1 MFDRFTKR
9 AQQVIDEA
17 KEAASELEQNYIG
30 TEHLLVGMIRVESC
44 VAGQILLAH
53 NVTEKRL
60 IEMISRLIAPIN
72 AVSLKEPDG
81 FSPSAM
87 RVLENSYIEAKRLKS
102 HLIGSEHILIA
113 MLKIFDCAGSKLLNT
128 MKVNI
133 RQLYL
138 ELISSK
144 NGEIPAGAEDADA
157 MGLRS
162 SSGKTPQLDQ
172 YSTDLTALAREGKL
186 DPVIGRDREIA
197 RVIQI
202 LSRRTKNN
210 PCLIGEP
217 GVGKTAVAEGLASE
231 IINGNVPDTV
241 KGKRL
246 VTLDLSGMI
255 AGSKYRGEFEERMKN
270 IIQEVKSDGGIL
282 LFIDELHTLVDA
294 GGAEGAMNASNILK
308 PCMARGEI
316 QIIGATTI
324 DEYRKHVEK
333 DAALERRF
341 QPVMID
347 EPSEEETVAILK
359 GLCHAY
365 EEHHKV
371 KITEEAM
378 NSAVKLSARY
388 INDRFLPDKA
398 IDLIDEAASRVRLSA
413 FVVPESITKLE
424 KELEGLAK
432 QKEEAIKN
440 EEFEKAG
447 EIKKK
452 QDRKKEKIR
461 KLTEKWNEEKAVS
474 RPEVGAS
481 EIADVVAM
489 WTRIPVRSLEE
500 NEAKRLMQLETIL
513 HERVI
518 GQQEAVTAVSKAIR
532 RGRVGLK
539 DPKRPIGSF
548 LFLGPTGVGKTELSK
563 ALAQAMFGTEQ
574 AIIRVDMSEYMEK
587 HSVSKLIG
595 SPPGY
600 VGYEEGGQ
608 LSEKIRRNPYS
619 VLLFDEIEKAH
630 PDVFNILLQVLDDG
644 QITDSQGRRV
654 SFKNTVIIMT
664 SNCGA
669 QNIMTPK
676 RLGFG
681 ASGDEK
687 ADYSFMKDRVMEE
700 VKQNFKP
707 EFLNRIDEIIVFHP
721 LNRDNMKEILEV
733 MLNGM
738 NVRIKEQMELKLTLS
753 EEAKSYLI
761 DAGYD
766 SKYGAR
772 PLRRALQNKLEDAL
786 AEEIL
791 EGRIKKGDTITVNAG
806 EQGLIF
812 SARHRRRTSSVR
824 KSELKENNKVKI

>member
-9 AQQVIDEA
+9 AEQVIEEA
-17 KEAASELEQNYIG
+17 KEASSELDQNYVG
-30 TEHLLVGMIRVESC
+30 TEHLLLGMLRVKTC
-44 VAGQILLAH
+44 VAGRLLAAH
-53 NVTEKRL
+53 GVTEDRL
-60 IEMISRLIAPIN
+60 EELIMDLIAPSAN
-72 AVSLKEPDG
+72 GVSLKDPDG
-81 FSPSAM
+81 FSPSAY
-87 RVLENSYIEAKRLKS
+87 RVLQNSYSEARRLKS
-102 HLIGSEHILIA
+102 DLIGSEHILIS
-113 MLKIFDCAGSKLLNT
+113 MLKVFDCAGSRLLTT

-138 ELISSK
+138 ELVSAK
-144 NGEIPAGAEDADA
+144 DGEAAGAREDAEA
-157 MGLRS
+157 LGYRAGERS
-162 SSGKTPQLDQ
+162 RTPQLDQ
-172 YSTDLTALAREGKL
+172 YSTDLTVFAKEGKL

-217 GVGKTAVAEGLASE
+217 GVGKTAIAEGLAAE
-231 IINGNVPDTV
+231 IINGNVPETV
-241 KGKRL
+241 RGKRL

-255 AGSKYRGEFEERMKN
+255 AGSKYRGEFEERIKN
-270 IIQEVKSDGGIL
+270 IIQEVKNDGGIL
-282 LFIDELHTLVDA
+282 LFIDELHTLIDA
-294 GGAEGAMNASNILK
+294 GAAEGAMNASNILK
-308 PCMARGEI
+308 PCLARGEI
-316 QIIGATTI
+316 QVIGATTI
-324 DEYRKHVEK
+324 DEYRRHVEK

-341 QPVMID
+341 QPVMVE
-347 EPSEEETVAILK
+347 EPSEEETVEILK
-359 GLCHAY
+359 GLRHAY

-371 KITEEAM
+371 EITDEAVK
-378 NSAVKLSARY
+378 SAVKLSARY

-398 IDLIDEAASRVRLSA
+398 IDLIDEAASRVRLSS
-413 FVVPESITKLE
+413 FVVPEEITKLE
-424 KELEGLAK
+424 KEIEALSV
-432 QKEEAIKN
+432 QKEEAIKQ
-440 EEFEKAG
+440 EAFELAG
-447 EIKKK
+447 DIKKK
-452 QDRKKEKIR
+452 QERKQERIR
-461 KLTEKWNEEKAVS
+461 RATEKWQEEKAAS
-474 RPEVGAS
+474 RPQVGFNEV
-481 EIADVVAM
+481 ADVVAM
-489 WTRIPVRSLEE
+489 WTKIPVQSLEE
-500 NEAKRLMQLETIL
+500 GESERLLKLESIL

-518 GQQEAVTAVSKAIR
+518 GQEEAVAAVSKAIR

-563 ALAQAMFGTEQ
+563 ALAQAMFGTEN

-681 ASGDEK
+681 AAEDKK
-687 ADYSFMKDRVMEE
+687 ADYAFMKERVMEE

-721 LNRDNMKEILEV
+721 LDKDNMKEILDI
-733 MLNGM
+733 MLKDIVGR
-738 NVRIKEQMELKLTLS
+738 VKEQMDIRLNVAEDAR
-753 EEAKSYLI
+753 EYLI
-761 DAGYD
+761 EAGYD
-766 SKYGAR
+766 QKYGAR
-772 PLRRALQNKLEDAL
+772 PLRRALQNRLEDAM

-791 EGRIKKGDTITVNAG
+791 DGKIQKGDSVTVHMADKK
-806 EQGLIF
+806 LVF
-812 SARHRRRTSSVR
+812 SARR
-824 KSELKENNKVKI
+824 KRKPSAAPVKKTEK

>member
-9 AQQVIDEA
+9 AQQVLDEA
-17 KEAASELEQNYIG
+17 KEAASELDQNYIG
-30 TEHLLVGMIRVESC
+30 TEHLLVGMLRAESC
-44 VAGQILLAH
+44 VAGQILNAH
-53 NVTEKRL
+53 GVTEKRL
-60 IEMISRLIAPIN
+60 IEMISRLIAPVN

-81 FSPSAM
+81 FSPSAV
-87 RVLENSYIEAKRLKS
+87 RVLENSYTEAKRLKS
-102 HLIGSEHILIA
+102 NLIGSEHILIA
-113 MLKIFDCAGSKLLNT
+113 MLKVFDCAGSKLLNT

-138 ELISSK
+138 ELISAK
-144 NGEIPAGAEDADA
+144 NGEFSAGTEDAES
-157 MGLRS
+157 LRP

-186 DPVIGRDREIA
+186 DPVIGRETEIA

-217 GVGKTAVAEGLASE
+217 GVGKTAVAEGLAIE

-241 KGKRL
+241 RGKRL

-270 IIQEVKSDGGIL
+270 IIQEVKNDGEIL

-308 PCMARGEI
+308 PSMARGEI

-324 DEYRKHVEK
+324 DEYRKRIEK

-341 QPVMID
+341 QPVMIE
-347 EPSEEETVAILK
+347 EPSEEATVAILK
-359 GLCHAY
+359 GLCRAY

-371 KITEEAM
+371 EITEDAM
-378 NSAVKLSARY
+378 ISAVKLSARY

-398 IDLIDEAASRVRLSA
+398 IDLIDEAASKVRLSA
-413 FVVPESITKLE
+413 FIVPEEITKLE
-424 KELEGLAK
+424 KEAEELAR

-440 EEFEKAG
+440 EAFEQAG

-452 QDRKKEKIR
+452 QERKKEKIR
-461 KLTEKWNEEKAVS
+461 KLTEKWNQEKESS
-474 RPEVGAS
+474 RPKIGTG
-481 EIADVVAM
+481 EIADVVSM
-489 WTRIPVRSLEE
+489 WTKIPVRSLEE
-500 NEAKRLMQLETIL
+500 NEAKRLMKLEEIL

-518 GQQEAVTAVSKAIR
+518 GQEEAVTAVSKAIR

-681 ASGDEK
+681 AAEDAK
-687 ADYSFMKDRVMEE
+687 ADYKFMKEKVMED

-707 EFLNRIDEIIVFHP
+707 EFLNRIDEIMVFHP
-721 LNRDNMKEILEV
+721 LNRGNMKEILEI
-733 MLNGM
+733 MLKGITDR
-738 NVRIKEQMELKLTLS
+738 VKEQMDIKLSLS
-753 EEAKSYLI
+753 DDAKAYLI

-772 PLRRALQNKLEDAL
+772 PLRRALQNKLEDCL

-791 EGRIKKGDTITVNAG
+791 DGKIGKGDTVTVDKG
-806 EQGLIF
+806 EPELTF
-812 SARHRRRTSSVR
+812 SAKRKRRTAS
-824 KSELKENNKVKI
+824 KKTEQKENAEMKI